1 MRPRTP
7 SAAREH
13 GREAAP
19 EAAPA
24 EEARRAGAVAP
35 VTYAEREGWEFVHF
49 LGAHLASLETRAAI
63 LIPAQVAGLIALW
76 SQFGTFEETVVHTL
90 AWIAWAFLA
99 LALFGAGRLVTPERL
114 RPGALV
120 GYGLTGGH
128 SDEREAIL
136 AEVCEL
142 VQRRVRLLHTGLRA
156 SVSLT
161 LIAFAIVVLAYGIDK
176 AFLAP

>member
-1 MRPRTP
+1 MRPKTP
-7 SAAREH
+7 TRVRERD
-13 GREAAP
+13 REAAP
-19 EAAPA
+19 GPSPAGDARPAAA
-24 EEARRAGAVAP
+24 A

-63 LIPAQVAGLIALW
+63 LIPAQVAALIALW
-76 SQFGTFEETVVHTL
+76 SQFFTFEEALPHTL
-90 AWIAWAFLA
+90 AWVAWGFLA
-99 LALFGAGRLVTPERL
+99 LALFGAGWLVTPERL